1 MEITVR
7 EFRSEDTKDAIA
19 IWNEVVDQ
27 GKAFPQLEDL
37 GVEDGEA
44 FLKSSLIQVL
54 RSMKMMRSWDFIFFT
69 RIILA
74 DADTSVMPAMR

>member
-27 GKAFPQLEDL
+27 GKAFPQLE
-37 GVEDGEA
+37 EWKTEKH

-74 DADTSVMPAMR
+74 DADTSVMPAMQ

>member
-27 GKAFPQLEDL
+27 EKHFHSLRIWEWKT
-37 GVEDGEA
+37 EKH

-74 DADTSVMPAMR
+74 DADTSVMPAMQ

>member
-37 GVEDGEA
+37 GVLYRYCG
-44 FLKSSLIQVL
+44 Q
-54 RSMKMMRSWDFIFFT
+54 
-69 RIILA
+69 
-74 DADTSVMPAMR
+74 

>member
-7 EFRSEDTKDAIA
+7 EFRSEDTKEAIA
-19 IWNEVVDQ
+19 IWNEVVEQ
-27 GKAFPQLEDL
+27 GKAFPQMEGL
-37 GVEDGEA
+37 GMEDGEA
-44 FLKSSLIQVL
+44 FFKEVL
-54 RSMKMMRSWDFIFFT
+54 RLTKMMRSSDFIFFT

>member
-37 GVEDGEA
+37 GVEKH

-74 DADTSVMPAMR
+74 DADTSVMPAMQ

>member
-27 GKAFPQLEDL
+27 GKAFPQLED
-37 GVEDGEA
+37 

-74 DADTSVMPAMR
+74 DADTSVMPAMQ

>member
-37 GVEDGEA
+37 GVKDGEA
-44 FLKSSLIQVL
+44 FFKEQSYTGIAVNE
-54 RSMKMMRSWDFIFFT
+54 K
-69 RIILA
+69 
-74 DADTSVMPAMR
+74 

>member
-27 GKAFPQLEDL
+27 GKAFPQLEDM
-37 GVEDGEA
+37 GV
-44 FLKSSLIQVL
+44 

-74 DADTSVMPAMR
+74 DADTSVMPAMQ